1 MPAGSSP
8 SLSADEARRIHEDA
22 IVIDT
27 QQPPITTGIVFSEGM
42 KAAVEDQAARG
53 RTRAEAAPA
62 IEAALVKDIQTSDKA
77 RRLYLDMW
85 EQAGVT
91 AACGTYSGSH
101 QLSVSF
107 ESATRKIANAQA
119 IVSALSDAMLIARS
133 AADVERA
140 HAEGKRAIIIDFQNT
155 VPFGD
160 DLSRIPLFHGLGLR
174 MVQLTY
180 NLQNLV
186 ADGCTET
193 YQGGLTYFGRALVEL
208 LNEQKIIV
216 DVSHCSEQVGW
227 DAMDVS
233 SAPVIVSHSS
243 SAAVA
248 KHDRGKSDKLAKA
261 VAEQGGYFGVVV
273 IPGFIRETPGATL
286 DDFVKQI
293 NHLVD
298 VCGID
303 HVGIGTDKA
312 GPGPSTSSLVEYPDS
327 MSASDPD
334 EFNWSGFRNVEHR
347 LTDEYDME
355 GFQKFGD
362 WPNLTVALAAAGYD
376 EDELRKL
383 LGLNYLRAFREIV
396 G

>member
-1 MPAGSSP
+1 MPAGQTP
-8 SLSADEARRIHEDA
+8 SLTPDEARELHEQA

-27 QQPPITTGIVFSEGM
+27 QQPPIATGIVYTEGM
-42 KAAVEDQAARG
+42 RAAVAEQAAQGRTRSEAGPAVEGALVRDVQTSQAAR
-53 RTRAEAAPA
+53 
-62 IEAALVKDIQTSDKA
+62 D
-77 RRLYLDMW
+77 LYLDMW
-85 EQAGVT
+85 RQAGVT
-91 AACGTYSGSH
+91 AACGTFSGGH
-101 QLSVSF
+101 KLSTAF
-107 ESATRKIANAQA
+107 ESAVTKIANAQA
-119 IVSALSDAMLIARS
+119 IVSALSGHMLIARS
-133 AADVERA
+133 ASDVEQA
-140 HAEGKRAIIIDFQNT
+140 HEQGKRAVIIDFQNT

-160 DLSRIPLFHGLGLR
+160 DLERIPLFYGLGLR

-193 YQGGLTYFGRALVEL
+193 YQGGLTYFGRALVER
-208 LNEQKIIV
+208 LNEQNILV

-243 SAAVA
+243 SKAVA
-248 KHDRGKSDKLAKA
+248 VHDRGKSDELARA

-286 DDFVKQI
+286 DDFVRQI
-293 NHLVD
+293 EHLVD
-298 VCGID
+298 VCGIE

-327 MSASDPD
+327 MPNASPGD
-334 EFNWSGFRNVEHR
+334 FNWSGFRNEEHR

-355 GFQKFGD
+355 GFQRFGD
-362 WPNLTVALAAAGYD
+362 WPNLTVALAGAGFN
-376 EDELRKL
+376 EEELRKL
-383 LGLNYLRAFREIV
+383 LGLNYLRVFREVV

>member
-1 MPAGSSP
+1 MPAGSAP
-8 SLSADEARRIHEDA
+8 SLTPDEATQLHEQS

-27 QQPPITTGIVFSEGM
+27 QQPPITTGIVFTDGM
-42 KAAVEDQAARG
+42 RAAVEEQAALG
-53 RTRAEAAPA
+53 RTRAEAGPV
-62 IEAALVKDIQTSDKA
+62 IEAALVRDVQTSDA
-77 RRLYLDMW
+77 AGQMYLDMW
-85 EQAGVT
+85 RDSGVT
-91 AACGTYSGSH
+91 AACGTYSGGHSI
-101 QLSVSF
+101 STGF
-107 ESATRKIANAQA
+107 ESAVTKIANAQA
-119 IVSALSDAMLIARS
+119 IVTALSDEMLVARS

-140 HAEGKRAIIIDFQNT
+140 NAEGKRAVIIDFQNT

-160 DLSRIPLFHGLGLR
+160 DLDRVPIFYGLGLR

-193 YQGGLTYFGRALVEL
+193 YGGGLTYFGRAMVEK
-208 LNEQKIIV
+208 LNEQNILV
-216 DVSHCSEQVGW
+216 DVSHCSEQTGW
-227 DAMDVS
+227 DTMEVS

-248 KHDRGKSDKLAKA
+248 EHDRGKSDALAKA

-273 IPGFIRETPGATL
+273 IPGFIRETPGATV

-293 NHLVD
+293 EHLVD

-327 MSASDPD
+327 MPASLPTD
-334 EFNWSGFRNVEHR
+334 FNWGGFRNEEHR
-347 LTDEYDME
+347 LTDDYDME
-355 GFQKFGD
+355 GFQKFSD
-362 WPNLTVALAAAGYD
+362 WPNLTVALAAAGFN
-376 EDELRKL
+376 EEELQKL
-383 LGLNYLRAFREIV
+383 LGLNYLRVFREVV

>member
-8 SLSADEARRIHEDA
+8 SLTPDEARQLHEEA
-22 IVIDT
+22 LVIDT
-27 QQPPITTGIVFSEGM
+27 QQPPITTGIVFTEGM
-42 KAAVEDQAARG
+42 KAAVEEQAARG

-62 IEAALVKDIQTSDKA
+62 IEAALVRDIQTSQAA
-77 RRLYLDMW
+77 RDLYLGMW
-85 EQAGVT
+85 REAGVT

-101 QLSVSF
+101 KLSAAF
-107 ESATRKIANAQA
+107 ESAIRKIANAHA
-119 IVSALSDAMLIARS
+119 IVSALSDDMLIART
-133 AADVERA
+133 AADIERA
-140 HAEGKRAIIIDFQNT
+140 HAEGKRAVIIDFQNT
-155 VPFGD
+155 VPFAD
-160 DLSRIPLFHGLGLR
+160 DLDRIQTFHGLGLR

-193 YQGGLTYFGRALVEL
+193 YGGGLTYFGQAVVQR
-208 LNEQKIIV
+208 LNELNILV
-216 DVSHCSEQVGW
+216 DVSHCSEQTGW
-227 DAMDVS
+227 DAMKVS

-243 SAAVA
+243 SASVA
-248 KHDRGKSDKLAKA
+248 RHDRGKSDDLARSI
-261 VAEQGGYFGVVV
+261 AEQGGYFGVVV

-286 DDFVKQI
+286 DDFVAQI
-293 NHLVD
+293 NHLVN

-327 MSASDPD
+327 MPASDPD
-334 EFNWSGFRNVEHR
+334 EFNWSGFRNEEHR
-347 LTDEYDME
+347 LTDEYDMQ

-362 WPNLTVALAAAGYD
+362 WPNLTVALAAAGYN
-376 EDELRKL
+376 EEELRKL
-383 LGLNYLRAFREIV
+383 LGLNYLRVFREVV

>member
-8 SLSADEARRIHEDA
+8 SLTPDEARQLHEEA
-22 IVIDT
+22 LVIDT
-27 QQPPITTGIVFSEGM
+27 QQPPITTGIVFTEGM
-42 KAAVEDQAARG
+42 KAAVEEQAARG

-62 IEAALVKDIQTSDKA
+62 IEAALVRDIQTSQAA
-77 RRLYLDMW
+77 RDLYLGMW
-85 EQAGVT
+85 REAGVT

-101 QLSVSF
+101 KLSAAF
-107 ESATRKIANAQA
+107 ESAIRKIANAHA
-119 IVSALSDAMLIARS
+119 IVSALSDDMLIART
-133 AADVERA
+133 AADIERA
-140 HAEGKRAIIIDFQNT
+140 HAEGKRAVIIDFQNT
-155 VPFGD
+155 VPFAD
-160 DLSRIPLFHGLGLR
+160 DLDRIQTFHGLGLR

-193 YQGGLTYFGRALVEL
+193 YGGGLTHFGQAVVQR
-208 LNEQKIIV
+208 LNELNILV
-216 DVSHCSEQVGW
+216 DVSHCSEQTGW
-227 DAMDVS
+227 DAMKVS

-243 SAAVA
+243 SASVA
-248 KHDRGKSDKLAKA
+248 RHDRGKSDDLARSI
-261 VAEQGGYFGVVV
+261 AEQGGYFGVVV

-286 DDFVKQI
+286 DDFVAQI
-293 NHLVD
+293 NHLVN

-327 MSASDPD
+327 MPASDPD
-334 EFNWSGFRNVEHR
+334 EFNWSGFRNEEHR
-347 LTDEYDME
+347 LTDEYDMQ

-362 WPNLTVALAAAGYD
+362 WPNLTVALAAAGYN
-376 EDELRKL
+376 EEELRKL
-383 LGLNYLRAFREIV
+383 LGLNYLRVFREVV